1 MIRGLIVSALLLSAA
16 RADAAF
22 DHAYADYGRL
32 LTRVVHGARV
42 DYQALKTDRGVLDA
56 IVTSLDGPDTRE
68 EPSWPRTERLA
79 FWINAYNVFTL
90 RAIVDHY
97 PIRGSWFSF
106 APKNSI
112 RQIDGVWDRLTWRA
126 AGRTVTLDQIEHE
139 ILRPVFKEPRV
150 HFAINCASR
159 SCPPLAA
166 DPYVAGRLDAQLD
179 EAGRRHLGDPHGLQI
194 TGDTLSVSSILKWY
208 GDDFVQQFASTVAS
222 TQPAGVRAVL
232 GVVVRFGPP
241 AAADLARTGRVR
253 VAFSSYDWSLNDVD
267 RAR

>member
-1 MIRGLIVSALLLSAA
+1 MIRGVVVAAVLLAAA
-16 RADAAF
+16 RADAVF

-32 LTRVVHGARV
+32 LTRVVRGARV
-42 DYQALKTDRGVLDA
+42 DYQALKTDRSALDA
-56 IVTSLDGPDTRE
+56 IVVSLDDPDTHR
-68 EPSWPRTERLA
+68 EPSWPRNERLA

-112 RQIDGVWDRLTWRA
+112 RQIDGVWAKLTWRA

-139 ILRPVFKEPRV
+139 ILRPVFKDSRV
-150 HFAINCASR
+150 HFAINCASK

-166 DPYVAGRLDAQLD
+166 EPYVAGRLDVQLD
-179 EAGRRHLGDPHGLQI
+179 EAGRRYLANSHGLQI
-194 TGDTLSVSSILKWY
+194 AGDTLSVSRILKWY
-208 GDDFVQQFASTVAS
+208 GDDFLRQFATTVPS
-222 TQPAGVRAVL
+222 TQPADVRAVL

-241 AAADLARTGRVR
+241 AAADLARTSRAR
-253 VAFSSYDWSLNDVD
+253 VAFSTYDWSLNDVD
-267 RAR
+267 RER

>member
-1 MIRGLIVSALLLSAA
+1 MIRGLVLAAVLLAA
-16 RADAAF
+16 AKADAVF

-32 LTRVVHGARV
+32 LTRDVHGARV
-42 DYQALKTDRGVLDA
+42 DYQALKTDRSALDA
-56 IVTSLDGPDTRE
+56 IVASLDGPDTHG
-68 EPSWPRTERLA
+68 EPSWPRNDRLA

-112 RQIDGVWDRLTWRA
+112 RQIDGVWAKLTWRA
-126 AGRTVTLDQIEHE
+126 AGRAVTLDQIEHE
-139 ILRPVFKEPRV
+139 ILRPVFKDPRV

-166 DPYVAGRLDAQLD
+166 EAYVAGRLDAQLD
-179 EAGRRHLGDPHGLQI
+179 EAGRRYLGTSYGLQI
-194 TGDTLSVSSILKWY
+194 SGDTLNVSSILKWY
-208 GDDFVQQFASTVAS
+208 GDDFVQQFASIVAS

-232 GVVVRFGPP
+232 GVLVRFGPA
-241 AAADLARTGRVR
+241 AAADLARTGRAR
-253 VAFSSYDWSLNDVD
+253 VAFSTYDWSLNDID
-267 RAR
+267 RDR

>member
-1 MIRGLIVSALLLSAA
+1 MIRGLVVAAVLLSAA

-42 DYQALKTDRGVLDA
+42 DYQELKTDRNALDGIVASLDA
-56 IVTSLDGPDTRE
+56 PDTHG
-68 EPSWPRTERLA
+68 EPSWPRSERLA

-112 RQIDGVWDRLTWRA
+112 RQIDGVWAKLTWRA

-139 ILRPVFKEPRV
+139 ILRPVFKDPRV
-150 HFAINCASR
+150 HFAINCASK

-179 EAGRRHLGDPHGLQI
+179 EAGRRYLGSSYGLRI
-194 TGDTLSVSSILKWY
+194 SGDTLSVSSILKWY
-208 GDDFVQQFASTVAS
+208 GDDFVQQFASTVLS
-222 TQPAGVRAVL
+222 TQPADVRAVL
-232 GVVVRFGPP
+232 GVLVRFGPA
-241 AAADLARTGRVR
+241 AAADLARTGRAQ
-253 VAFSSYDWSLNDVD
+253 VAFSTYDWSLNDVD
-267 RAR
+267 RER